1 MNEQQI
7 PRVVLINN
15 YSKGNGSERLRR
27 LQESIASFSATVQT
41 FPYNDIP
48 IDKVRG
54 RKFDCLVLS
63 GSNLNVSNI
72 TDSEKMVAEIN
83 LLKEIEIPV
92 LAICFGLHLT
102 VYAYGGKIERNESS
116 GEFCS
121 PYGKEITIEIQNDPE
136 RLICC
141 PKVQVNVN
149 HRDYVSPDDP
159 QLLKSFQVCSVST
172 DKDKRYLQY
181 AKHKEKAILCVQFHP
196 ESFYSAT
203 PIVKDTGLRII
214 HNFLNIVLEII
225 GKKAVP

>member
-1 MNEQQI
+1 MSEQQI

-15 YSKGNGSERLRR
+15 YSEGKGSERLRR
-27 LQESIASFSATVQT
+27 LEESIASFSATVQT

-54 RKFDCLVLS
+54 REFDCLVLS
-63 GSNLNVSNI
+63 GSNLNVSNF
-72 TDSEKMVAEIN
+72 TDRKKMVAEIN

-92 LAICFGLHLT
+92 LAICFGLHLA
-102 VYAYGGKIERNESS
+102 VCAYGGKIERNESS
-116 GEFCS
+116 GEFCL
-121 PYGKEITIEIQNDPE
+121 PHGKEIAIEIQNDPG

-149 HRDYVSPDDP
+149 HKDYVSPGDP
-159 QLLKSFQVCSVST
+159 QLLRSFEVSSLST

-181 AKHKEKAILCVQFHP
+181 AKHKEKAIFCVQFHP
-196 ESFYSAT
+196 ESFDSAT

-214 HNFLNIVLEII
+214 HNFLNIVLKVV
-225 GKKAVP
+225 GKKAVS